1 MNKVLLAGVAATGL
15 AACAADDA
23 AAMDIGW
30 GLALDNE
37 ITTEYNIDA
46 EHLDVTW
53 APEVSYEL
61 PFMSGLSTSAGMD
74 IPVYNTTDEFAI
86 ADVFEEGSRP
96 DLNLKTTYAIGDNFE
111 TYVKTGWDLNESE
124 LNDIVVGATFSF

>member
-1 MNKVLLAGVAATGL
+1 MNKVLLAGVAAMTFAGT
-15 AACAADDA
+15 AS
-23 AAMDIGW
+23 AMDIGW
-30 GLALDNE
+30 GVSLNNE
-37 ITTEYNIDA
+37 VTTEYNIDA

-96 DLNLKTTYAIGDNFE
+96 DLNLKTTYAIGDNLE
-111 TYVKTGWDLNESE
+111 TYVKTGWDLNASE

>member
-30 GLALDNE
+30 GLALNNE
-37 ITTEYNIDA
+37 VTTEYNIDA

-86 ADVFEEGSRP
+86 ADVLEEGSRP
-96 DLNLKTTYAIGDNFE
+96 DLNLKTTYAIGDNLE
-111 TYVKTGWDLNESE
+111 TYVKTGWDLNASE